1 MRKNNIYFYFAALLL
16 LVGCEDFDDK
26 NFDGL
31 DDMTRPENQINKE
44 YTLTA
49 DDYATISGL
58 KVEGVE
64 ADALKAVKTNF
75 YLTGCNPGSRCDPGV
90 FGQNMVYS
98 FCRFRCKSYL

>member
-75 YLTGCNPGSRCDPGV
+75 YLTAATPAHDVIPAFLAKTWDTASAGSAV
-90 FGQNMVYS
+90 
-98 FCRFRCKSYL
+98 KSYL

>member
-49 DDYATISGL
+49 CLLYT
-58 KVEGVE
+58 
-64 ADALKAVKTNF
+64 
-75 YLTGCNPGSRCDPGV
+75 SRKETLNLIPYII
-90 FGQNMVYS
+90 F
-98 FCRFRCKSYL
+98 

>member
-49 DDYATISGL
+49 DDYATI
-58 KVEGVE
+58 
-64 ADALKAVKTNF
+64 T
-75 YLTGCNPGSRCDPGV
+75 
-90 FGQNMVYS
+90 
-98 FCRFRCKSYL
+98 